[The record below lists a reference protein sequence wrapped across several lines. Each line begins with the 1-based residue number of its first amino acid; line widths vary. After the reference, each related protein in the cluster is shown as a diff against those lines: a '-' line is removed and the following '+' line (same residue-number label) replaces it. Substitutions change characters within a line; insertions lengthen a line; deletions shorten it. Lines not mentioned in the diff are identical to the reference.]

1 MVVTMFNW
9 SCTNSNRPPF
19 PAWILILDYIL
30 PFAAVPE
37 DGHEIDRLD
46 NKSKLAHCIMLF
58 NLLRTLTA
66 QEARRTLRAGPDTW
80 LAAWH
85 CHWVS
90 KCCWSRSKSDS
101 GVFQI
106 IWTRSTQVLPIQL
119 PKNLRHTAFT
129 HSPLAF
135 ILGLTLTHPL
145 FFKQHH
151 PSECSIVLLPAT
163 MQLISRLS
171 MVLRA
176 SMSFSQSTVNVV
188 PRANFKFNFP
198 ALESTSTL
206 KQLSKMRGSYR
217 KLSSSPVSLKLGSSC
232 TQWDPQGWYSAH
244 WLGGSQDWWAHG
256 C

>member
-1 MVVTMFNW
+1 MFNW

-37 DGHEIDRLD
+37 DGRKIDRLN

-58 NLLRTLTA
+58 NLLCTLAA

-106 IWTRSTQVLPIQL
+106 VWTRSTRVLPIQS
-119 PKNLRHTAFT
+119 PKNSRHMAFT

-151 PSECSIVLLPAT
+151 PSVPSCYYLRQCSWFQGYQWYWGQACPSVG
-163 MQLISRLS
+163 QL
-171 MVLRA
+171 
-176 SMSFSQSTVNVV
+176 
-188 PRANFKFNFP
+188 
-198 ALESTSTL
+198 STL
-206 KQLSKMRGSYR
+206 SRVQT
-217 KLSSSPVSLKLGSSC
+217 SSSISLHLNPPPHSSN
-232 TQWDPQGWYSAH
+232 
-244 WLGGSQDWWAHG
+244 
-256 C
+256 